1 MNCSVLPVLFN
12 NSVYSRCFTEI
23 SVVLYTLLKEYVNF
37 YSGGTI
43 KYTGLLENGEYGLVS
58 DAINTIVEIEK
69 QIKDLKSLQDS
80 YKENLLKEM
89 EENNVLKIDT
99 EELSISYVA
108 PSTRETLDSKKL
120 KEDLPDIYDL
130 YVKFTDVK
138 SSLRI
143 KVK

>member
-1 MNCSVLPVLFN
+1 MKSIV
-12 NSVYSRCFTEI
+12 
-23 SVVLYTLLKEYVNF
+23 K
-37 YSGGTI
+37 
-43 KYTGLLENGEYGLVS
+43 LENGEYGLVS

-69 QIKDLKSLQDS
+69 QIKDLKALQDS

>member
-1 MNCSVLPVLFN
+1 MKSIV
-12 NSVYSRCFTEI
+12 
-23 SVVLYTLLKEYVNF
+23 K
-37 YSGGTI
+37 
-43 KYTGLLENGEYGLVS
+43 LENGEYGLVS

-69 QIKDLKSLQDS
+69 QIKDLKALQDS
-80 YKENLLKEM
+80 YKEKLLKEM
-89 EENNVLKIDT
+89 EEKNVLKIDT

>member
-1 MNCSVLPVLFN
+1 MKSMV
-12 NSVYSRCFTEI
+12 
-23 SVVLYTLLKEYVNF
+23 K
-37 YSGGTI
+37 
-43 KYTGLLENGEYGLVS
+43 LENGEYGLVS

-69 QIKDLKSLQDS
+69 QIKDLKALQDS

-89 EENNVLKIDT
+89 EENNVLKVDT
-99 EELSISYVA
+99 EKLLISYVA
-108 PSTRETLDSKKL
+108 PSTRETLDRKKL

>member
-1 MNCSVLPVLFN
+1 MKSIV
-12 NSVYSRCFTEI
+12 
-23 SVVLYTLLKEYVNF
+23 K
-37 YSGGTI
+37 
-43 KYTGLLENGEYGLVS
+43 LENGEYGLVS

-69 QIKDLKSLQDS
+69 QIKDLKALQDS

-89 EENNVLKIDT
+89 EEKNVLKIDT

>member
-1 MNCSVLPVLFN
+1 MKSM
-12 NSVYSRCFTEI
+12 
-23 SVVLYTLLKEYVNF
+23 
-37 YSGGTI
+37 I
-43 KYTGLLENGEYGLVS
+43 KLENGEYGLVS

-69 QIKDLKSLQDS
+69 QIKDLKALQDS

-89 EENNVLKIDT
+89 EENNVLKVDT
-99 EELSISYVA
+99 EKLLISYVA

>member
-1 MNCSVLPVLFN
+1 MKSMV
-12 NSVYSRCFTEI
+12 
-23 SVVLYTLLKEYVNF
+23 K
-37 YSGGTI
+37 
-43 KYTGLLENGEYGLVS
+43 LENGEYGLVS

>member
-1 MNCSVLPVLFN
+1 MKSIV
-12 NSVYSRCFTEI
+12 
-23 SVVLYTLLKEYVNF
+23 K
-37 YSGGTI
+37 
-43 KYTGLLENGEYGLVS
+43 LENGEYGLVS

-69 QIKDLKSLQDS
+69 QIKDLKALQDG

-89 EENNVLKIDT
+89 EEKNVLKIDT

>member
-1 MNCSVLPVLFN
+1 MKSM
-12 NSVYSRCFTEI
+12 
-23 SVVLYTLLKEYVNF
+23 
-37 YSGGTI
+37 I
-43 KYTGLLENGEYGLVS
+43 KLENGEYGLVS

-69 QIKDLKSLQDS
+69 QIKDLKALQDS
-80 YKENLLKEM
+80 YKEKLLKEM
-89 EENNVLKIDT
+89 EENNVLKVDT

>member
-1 MNCSVLPVLFN
+1 MA
-12 NSVYSRCFTEI
+12 
-23 SVVLYTLLKEYVNF
+23 
-37 YSGGTI
+37 
-43 KYTGLLENGEYGLVS
+43 S

-69 QIKDLKSLQDS
+69 QIKDLKALQDS

-89 EENNVLKIDT
+89 EENNVLKVDT

>member
-1 MNCSVLPVLFN
+1 MKSMV
-12 NSVYSRCFTEI
+12 
-23 SVVLYTLLKEYVNF
+23 K
-37 YSGGTI
+37 
-43 KYTGLLENGEYGLVS
+43 LENGEYGLVS

-69 QIKDLKSLQDS
+69 QIKDLKALQDS

-89 EENNVLKIDT
+89 EENNVLKVDT

>member
-1 MNCSVLPVLFN
+1 MKSMV
-12 NSVYSRCFTEI
+12 
-23 SVVLYTLLKEYVNF
+23 K
-37 YSGGTI
+37 
-43 KYTGLLENGEYGLVS
+43 LENGEYGLES
-58 DAINTIVEIEK
+58 DDINKIVEIEK

-89 EENNVLKIDT
+89 EENNVLKVDT

>member
-1 MNCSVLPVLFN
+1 MKSMV
-12 NSVYSRCFTEI
+12 
-23 SVVLYTLLKEYVNF
+23 K
-37 YSGGTI
+37 
-43 KYTGLLENGEYGLVS
+43 LENGEYGLVS

-69 QIKDLKSLQDS
+69 QIKDLKALQDS
-80 YKENLLKEM
+80 YKEKLLKEM
-89 EENNVLKIDT
+89 EENNVLKVDT

-108 PSTRETLDSKKL
+108 PSTRETLDSKKV

>member
-1 MNCSVLPVLFN
+1 MKSM
-12 NSVYSRCFTEI
+12 
-23 SVVLYTLLKEYVNF
+23 
-37 YSGGTI
+37 I
-43 KYTGLLENGEYGLVS
+43 KLENGEYGLVS

-69 QIKDLKSLQDS
+69 QIKDLKALQDS

-89 EENNVLKIDT
+89 EENNVLKVDT
-99 EELSISYVA
+99 EKLLISYVE

>member
-1 MNCSVLPVLFN
+1 MKSMV
-12 NSVYSRCFTEI
+12 
-23 SVVLYTLLKEYVNF
+23 K
-37 YSGGTI
+37 
-43 KYTGLLENGEYGLVS
+43 LENGEYGLVS

-69 QIKDLKSLQDS
+69 QIKDLKALQDS

-89 EENNVLKIDT
+89 EEKNVLKIDT
-99 EELSISYVA
+99 EELLISYVT

>member
-1 MNCSVLPVLFN
+1 MKSM
-12 NSVYSRCFTEI
+12 
-23 SVVLYTLLKEYVNF
+23 
-37 YSGGTI
+37 I
-43 KYTGLLENGEYGLVS
+43 KLENGEYGLVS

-69 QIKDLKSLQDS
+69 QIKDLKALQDS

-89 EENNVLKIDT
+89 EENNVLKVDT

>member
-1 MNCSVLPVLFN
+1 MKSM
-12 NSVYSRCFTEI
+12 
-23 SVVLYTLLKEYVNF
+23 
-37 YSGGTI
+37 I
-43 KYTGLLENGEYGLVS
+43 KLENGEYGLVS

>member
-1 MNCSVLPVLFN
+1 MKSIV
-12 NSVYSRCFTEI
+12 
-23 SVVLYTLLKEYVNF
+23 K
-37 YSGGTI
+37 
-43 KYTGLLENGEYGLVS
+43 LENGEYGLVS

-69 QIKDLKSLQDS
+69 QIKDLKALQDS

-89 EENNVLKIDT
+89 EEKNVLKIDT
-99 EELSISYVA
+99 EKLLISYVA

>member
-1 MNCSVLPVLFN
+1 MKSMV
-12 NSVYSRCFTEI
+12 
-23 SVVLYTLLKEYVNF
+23 K
-37 YSGGTI
+37 
-43 KYTGLLENGEYGLVS
+43 LENGEYGLVS

-69 QIKDLKSLQDS
+69 QIKDLKALQES

-89 EENNVLKIDT
+89 EENNVLKVDT

>member
-1 MNCSVLPVLFN
+1 MKSMV
-12 NSVYSRCFTEI
+12 
-23 SVVLYTLLKEYVNF
+23 K
-37 YSGGTI
+37 
-43 KYTGLLENGEYGLVS
+43 LENGEYGLVS

-89 EENNVLKIDT
+89 EENNVLKVDT

>member
-1 MNCSVLPVLFN
+1 MKSMV
-12 NSVYSRCFTEI
+12 
-23 SVVLYTLLKEYVNF
+23 K
-37 YSGGTI
+37 
-43 KYTGLLENGEYGLVS
+43 LENGEYGLVS

-69 QIKDLKSLQDS
+69 QIKDLKALQDS

-89 EENNVLKIDT
+89 EENNVLKVDT
-99 EELSISYVA
+99 EELLISYVA

>member
-1 MNCSVLPVLFN
+1 MKSMV
-12 NSVYSRCFTEI
+12 
-23 SVVLYTLLKEYVNF
+23 K
-37 YSGGTI
+37 
-43 KYTGLLENGEYGLVS
+43 LENGEYGLVS

-69 QIKDLKSLQDS
+69 QIKDLKALQDS
-80 YKENLLKEM
+80 YKEKLLKEM

>member
-1 MNCSVLPVLFN
+1 MKSMV
-12 NSVYSRCFTEI
+12 
-23 SVVLYTLLKEYVNF
+23 K
-37 YSGGTI
+37 
-43 KYTGLLENGEYGLVS
+43 LENGEYGLVS

-69 QIKDLKSLQDS
+69 QIKDLKALQDS
-80 YKENLLKEM
+80 YKEKLLREM
-89 EENNVLKIDT
+89 EENNVLKVDT

>member
-1 MNCSVLPVLFN
+1 MKSIV
-12 NSVYSRCFTEI
+12 
-23 SVVLYTLLKEYVNF
+23 K
-37 YSGGTI
+37 
-43 KYTGLLENGEYGLVS
+43 LENGEYGLVS

-69 QIKDLKSLQDS
+69 QIKDLKVLQDN

-89 EENNVLKIDT
+89 EENNVLKVDT
-99 EELSISYVA
+99 EKLLISYVA

>member
-1 MNCSVLPVLFN
+1 MKSMV
-12 NSVYSRCFTEI
+12 
-23 SVVLYTLLKEYVNF
+23 K
-37 YSGGTI
+37 
-43 KYTGLLENGEYGLVS
+43 LENGEYGLVS

-69 QIKDLKSLQDS
+69 QIKDLKALQDS
-80 YKENLLKEM
+80 YKEKLLKEM
-89 EENNVLKIDT
+89 EENNVLKVDT

-108 PSTRETLDSKKL
+108 PSTRETLDIKKL

>member
-1 MNCSVLPVLFN
+1 MKSMV
-12 NSVYSRCFTEI
+12 
-23 SVVLYTLLKEYVNF
+23 K
-37 YSGGTI
+37 
-43 KYTGLLENGEYGLVS
+43 LENGEYGLVS

-69 QIKDLKSLQDS
+69 QIKDLKALQDS

-89 EENNVLKIDT
+89 EENNVLKVDT

-108 PSTRETLDSKKL
+108 PSTIETLDSKKL

>member
-1 MNCSVLPVLFN
+1 MKSMV
-12 NSVYSRCFTEI
+12 
-23 SVVLYTLLKEYVNF
+23 K
-37 YSGGTI
+37 
-43 KYTGLLENGEYGLVS
+43 LENGEYGLVS

-69 QIKDLKSLQDS
+69 QIKDLKALQDG

-89 EENNVLKIDT
+89 ENNVLKIDT

>member
-1 MNCSVLPVLFN
+1 MKSMV
-12 NSVYSRCFTEI
+12 
-23 SVVLYTLLKEYVNF
+23 K
-37 YSGGTI
+37 
-43 KYTGLLENGEYGLVS
+43 LENGEYGLVS

-69 QIKDLKSLQDS
+69 QIKDLKALQDS

-89 EENNVLKIDT
+89 EEKNVLKIDT

>member
-1 MNCSVLPVLFN
+1 MKSMV
-12 NSVYSRCFTEI
+12 
-23 SVVLYTLLKEYVNF
+23 K
-37 YSGGTI
+37 
-43 KYTGLLENGEYGLVS
+43 LENGEYGLVS

-69 QIKDLKSLQDS
+69 QIKDLKALQDS

>member
-1 MNCSVLPVLFN
+1 MKSMV
-12 NSVYSRCFTEI
+12 
-23 SVVLYTLLKEYVNF
+23 K
-37 YSGGTI
+37 
-43 KYTGLLENGEYGLVS
+43 LENGEYGLVS

-69 QIKDLKSLQDS
+69 QIKDLKALQDS

-89 EENNVLKIDT
+89 EENNVLKVDT
-99 EELSISYVA
+99 EKLLISYVA

>member
-1 MNCSVLPVLFN
+1 MKSMV
-12 NSVYSRCFTEI
+12 
-23 SVVLYTLLKEYVNF
+23 K
-37 YSGGTI
+37 
-43 KYTGLLENGEYGLVS
+43 LENGEYGLVS

-80 YKENLLKEM
+80 YKEKLLKEM

>member
-1 MNCSVLPVLFN
+1 MKSIV
-12 NSVYSRCFTEI
+12 
-23 SVVLYTLLKEYVNF
+23 K
-37 YSGGTI
+37 
-43 KYTGLLENGEYGLVS
+43 LENGEYGLVS

-69 QIKDLKSLQDS
+69 QIKDLKALQDS
-80 YKENLLKEM
+80 YKEKLLKEM

>member
-1 MNCSVLPVLFN
+1 MKSMV
-12 NSVYSRCFTEI
+12 
-23 SVVLYTLLKEYVNF
+23 K
-37 YSGGTI
+37 
-43 KYTGLLENGEYGLVS
+43 LENGEYGLVS

-69 QIKDLKSLQDS
+69 QIKDLKALQDS
-80 YKENLLKEM
+80 YRENLLKEM
-89 EENNVLKIDT
+89 EENNVLKVDT

>member
-1 MNCSVLPVLFN
+1 MKSMV
-12 NSVYSRCFTEI
+12 
-23 SVVLYTLLKEYVNF
+23 K
-37 YSGGTI
+37 
-43 KYTGLLENGEYGLVS
+43 LENGEYGLVN

-69 QIKDLKSLQDS
+69 QIKDLKALQDS

>member
-1 MNCSVLPVLFN
+1 MKSMV
-12 NSVYSRCFTEI
+12 
-23 SVVLYTLLKEYVNF
+23 K
-37 YSGGTI
+37 
-43 KYTGLLENGEYGLVS
+43 LENGEYGLVS

-69 QIKDLKSLQDS
+69 QIKDLKALQDG
-80 YKENLLKEM
+80 YKESLLKEM
-89 EENNVLKIDT
+89 EEKNVLKIDT
-99 EELSISYVA
+99 EKLLIYYVA

>member
-1 MNCSVLPVLFN
+1 MK
-12 NSVYSRCFTEI
+12 
-23 SVVLYTLLKEYVNF
+23 SVVK
-37 YSGGTI
+37 
-43 KYTGLLENGEYGLVS
+43 LENGEYGLVS

-69 QIKDLKSLQDS
+69 QIKDLKALQDS
-80 YKENLLKEM
+80 YKEKLLKEM

>member
-1 MNCSVLPVLFN
+1 MKSM
-12 NSVYSRCFTEI
+12 
-23 SVVLYTLLKEYVNF
+23 
-37 YSGGTI
+37 I
-43 KYTGLLENGEYGLVS
+43 KLENGEYGLAS

-69 QIKDLKSLQDS
+69 QIKDLKALQDS

-89 EENNVLKIDT
+89 EENNVLKVDT
-99 EELSISYVA
+99 EELLISYVA

>member
-1 MNCSVLPVLFN
+1 MKSMD
-12 NSVYSRCFTEI
+12 
-23 SVVLYTLLKEYVNF
+23 K
-37 YSGGTI
+37 
-43 KYTGLLENGEYGLVS
+43 LENGEYGLVS

>member
-1 MNCSVLPVLFN
+1 MKSMV
-12 NSVYSRCFTEI
+12 
-23 SVVLYTLLKEYVNF
+23 K
-37 YSGGTI
+37 
-43 KYTGLLENGEYGLVS
+43 LENGEYGLVS

-69 QIKDLKSLQDS
+69 QIKDLKALQDS
-80 YKENLLKEM
+80 YKEKLLKEM
-89 EENNVLKIDT
+89 EENNVLKVDT
-99 EELSISYVA
+99 EKLLISYVA

>member
-1 MNCSVLPVLFN
+1 MKSIV
-12 NSVYSRCFTEI
+12 
-23 SVVLYTLLKEYVNF
+23 K
-37 YSGGTI
+37 
-43 KYTGLLENGEYGLVS
+43 LENGEYGLVS

-69 QIKDLKSLQDS
+69 QIKDLKALQDS

-89 EENNVLKIDT
+89 EEKNVLKIDT

-108 PSTRETLDSKKL
+108 PSTRDTLDSKKL